1 MKASVKLLIIIFSLA
16 FITWILSYFLS
27 PFFSISQSIDIS
39 ASSLINKEFYDKSF
53 NFGLKFSEDNKLHVL
68 QSVNNINSDFI
79 YKFQLDEGIVRVS
92 NDYTFVFIGDD
103 KLIYLQKNIFLWEY
117 HHENK

>member
-16 FITWILSYFLS
+16 FISWVLSYFLS

-39 ASSLINKEFYDKSF
+39 ALNLINKEFYDRSF

-68 QSVNNINSDFI
+68 QSANNKNSDFI
-79 YKFQLDEGIVRVS
+79 YTFKLDEGIVRVS
-92 NDYTFVFIGDD
+92 NDYTFVFIGND

>member
-39 ASSLINKEFYDKSF
+39 ALSLINKEFYDKSF

-68 QSVNNINSDFI
+68 QSVNNKNSDFL

-92 NDYTFVFIGDD
+92 NDYTFVFIGED